1 MMTPPTKR
9 SFELGKILPV
19 FIVACLLVGCD
30 YIPSAENTAKKAV
43 RESLYDP
50 DSAKF
55 TDVFKGATDG
65 SYCGLINAK
74 NRFGA
79 YTGSTLFIYE
89 SFGDGVGFASLVP
102 EPLKERDFKQL
113 VAPGT
118 FDKERFI
125 EQYTKIRNGCKAATD
140 WERVCGSKLPRE
152 TPKLCEGLDT
162 QTYTQQ
168 LYKRFYSES
177 E

>member
-1 MMTPPTKR
+1 M
-9 SFELGKILPV
+9 GKALP
-19 FIVACLLVGCD
+19 IVIAACLLAGCD

-43 RESLYDP
+43 RESFYDP

-55 TDVFKGATDG
+55 TDIFKGTTDG
-65 SYCGLINAK
+65 SYCGSVNAK

-79 YTGSTLFIYE
+79 YVGSALFMYE
-89 SFGDGVGFASLVP
+89 SFGSGAGFASLVP
-102 EPLKERDFKQL
+102 EPLKDRDFKQL

-118 FDKERFI
+118 FDEERFT
-125 EQYTKIRNGCKAATD
+125 EQYAKIRNGCQVATN

-162 QTYTQQ
+162 QNYTRQ
-168 LYKRFYSES
+168 LYTKFYSES